1 MELSQKLKYLRK
13 KKGVSQL
20 ELAERL
26 SVSRQAVSGWE
37 AGTSRPST
45 ENLQSLSRLF
55 NIPLETLLNDTLEV
69 ESVAIPEKSPVEEQV
84 KEENKEQK
92 PRKVRSRRILALV
105 IVLLLVFL
113 LVVGILAYRGVFR
126 KSSDVITFGEMEHEI
141 IDAAGAEYKTLEG
154 FDEMG

>member
-26 SVSRQAVSGWE
+26 SVSRQTVSGWE

-113 LVVGILAYRGVFR
+113 VVGILAYRGVFR

>member
-55 NIPLETLLNDTLEV
+55 NIPLETLLNDTLLETLLNDTLEV

-105 IVLLLVFL
+105 IVLLQ
-113 LVVGILAYRGVFR
+113 
-126 KSSDVITFGEMEHEI
+126 
-141 IDAAGAEYKTLEG
+141 
-154 FDEMG
+154 

>member
-1 MELSQKLKYLRK
+1 MELSRKLKYLRK

-55 NIPLETLLNDTLEV
+55 NIPLETLLNDTLHLRQ
-69 ESVAIPEKSPVEEQV
+69 I
-84 KEENKEQK
+84 
-92 PRKVRSRRILALV
+92 RFGFRILRY
-105 IVLLLVFL
+105 I
-113 LVVGILAYRGVFR
+113 
-126 KSSDVITFGEMEHEI
+126 
-141 IDAAGAEYKTLEG
+141 
-154 FDEMG
+154 

>member
-55 NIPLETLLNDTLEV
+55 NIPLETLLNDTLCFFNND
-69 ESVAIPEKSPVEEQV
+69 SGIEEC
-84 KEENKEQK
+84 
-92 PRKVRSRRILALV
+92 
-105 IVLLLVFL
+105 
-113 LVVGILAYRGVFR
+113 YR
-126 KSSDVITFGEMEHEI
+126 E
-141 IDAAGAEYKTLEG
+141 
-154 FDEMG
+154 

>member
-55 NIPLETLLNDTLEV
+55 NIPLETLLNDTL
-69 ESVAIPEKSPVEEQV
+69 SVAIPEKSPVEEQV

-105 IVLLLVFL
+105 IVLLLVF